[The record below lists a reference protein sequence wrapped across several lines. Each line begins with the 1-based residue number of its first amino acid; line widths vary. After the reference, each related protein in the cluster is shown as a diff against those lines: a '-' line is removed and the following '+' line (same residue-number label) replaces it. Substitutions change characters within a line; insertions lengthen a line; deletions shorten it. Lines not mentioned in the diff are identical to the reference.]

1 MSYIVAENLTKTYG
15 SGDAIVSAVDD
26 ISFQIGEGEFIG
38 VMGES
43 GAGKSTLLGMMGAMN
58 APTSG
63 RLVVD
68 DIDIYSLRQ
77 EQQADFRREFLGF
90 IFQSFHLVPYLT
102 IIENVMLPLVVVKAN
117 KKKKRAMAQ
126 EALTKVGLRDKAN
139 RLPNQISGG
148 EKERVAIARSIVNEP
163 PVLLADEPT
172 GNLDT
177 KTTREIMELL
187 LQLNREG
194 MTIIMVTHSPD
205 CAGYAQ
211 RILRVTDGRL
221 EEDNSNLRR
230 VEKWQKGEKI
240 RNKLR
245 QGLTV
250 DQVVKLVDKEYGH
263 KISEP
268 CQKVYDLK

>member
-15 SGDAIVSAVDD
+15 SGDAIVSAVDG
-26 ISFQIGEGEFIG
+26 ISFQIEEGEFVG

-63 RLVVD
+63 RFVVD

-102 IIENVMLPLVVVKAN
+102 VIENVMLPLVVVKAN
-117 KKKKRAMAQ
+117 KKKKRVMAQ
-126 EALTKVGLRDKAN
+126 EALIKVGLGDKAN

-177 KTTREIMELL
+177 KTTHEIMELL

-205 CAGYAQ
+205 CADYAH
-211 RILRVTDGRL
+211 RILRVIDGKL
-221 EEDNSNLRR
+221 EKDNSTQRR
-230 VEKWQKGEKI
+230 VQRWQIGETSKAMLP
-240 RNKLR
+240 N
-245 QGLTV
+245 
-250 DQVVKLVDKEYGH
+250 
-263 KISEP
+263 
-268 CQKVYDLK
+268 

>member
-1 MSYIVAENLTKTYG
+1 MSYIVADKLAKQYG
-15 SGDAIVSAVDD
+15 IGDEAVAAVAD
-26 ISFQIGEGEFIG
+26 ISFKIEEGDFVGI
-38 VMGES
+38 MGES

-63 RLVVD
+63 RLIVD
-68 DIDIYSLRQ
+68 DIDIYSLDQ
-77 EQQADFRREFLGF
+77 EQRADFRREFLGF

-102 IIENVMLPLVVVKAN
+102 VIENVMLPLAVVRAGKQ
-117 KKKKRAMAQ
+117 KKREMAE
-126 EALTKVGLRDKAN
+126 EALDQVGLLEKAR

-187 LQLNREG
+187 LRFNQEG
-194 MTIIMVTHSPD
+194 MTIVMVTHSPA

-211 RILRVTDGRL
+211 RIMRVTDGRL
-221 EEDNSNLRR
+221 EEDNS
-230 VEKWQKGEKI
+230 KI
-240 RNKLR
+240 RSIESWERNERKREPLLSQDQKLMA
-245 QGLTV
+245 GSLPT
-250 DQVVKLVDKEYGH
+250 G
-263 KISEP
+263 
-268 CQKVYDLK
+268 